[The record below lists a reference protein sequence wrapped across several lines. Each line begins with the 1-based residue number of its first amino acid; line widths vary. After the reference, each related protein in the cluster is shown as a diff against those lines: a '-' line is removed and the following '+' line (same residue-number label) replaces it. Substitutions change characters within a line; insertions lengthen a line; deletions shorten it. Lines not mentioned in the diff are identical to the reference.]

1 MQGTASSTERSSPLL
16 VDWIGAQTA
25 HLPAATQQSVHA
37 WHAAL
42 HVSPLEPEREPAV
55 PLTETPFLHRS
66 APHSASSDT
75 RVESPTRPQVA
86 ESAGSGTVARSKAV
100 WPPSQSAIPR
110 QQRQNTVS
118 DAVPSFQC
126 SSHRLYLLISY

>member
-1 MQGTASSTERSSPLL
+1 MP
-16 VDWIGAQTA
+16 
-25 HLPAATQQSVHA
+25 
-37 WHAAL
+37 AAL

-66 APHSASSDT
+66 APRNASSDT
-75 RVESPTRPQVA
+75 KGENPTHPQVA

-110 QQRQNTVS
+110 QQRQNTVNGV
-118 DAVPSFQC
+118 VPSSHY
-126 SSHRLYLLISY
+126 SSHRLYLLIPY